1 MSAAQVDWNSISVF
15 PEPRESPG
23 FLLWRN
29 FMRWQR
35 ELNNRLRPLGLT
47 QPQFAILAVCGWLTR
62 NAQEVTQQEVAD
74 FLELDRMHISQI
86 LTRLEQNGL
95 IERLAT
101 TTDLR
106 TKQIRLTTVGDG
118 LLVRAMPIVEEFDRT
133 FFA

>member
-47 QPQFAILAVCGWLTR
+47 QPQFAIFAVCGWLTR

>member
-1 MSAAQVDWNSISVF
+1 MSTAQADWKSISVF

-62 NAQEVTQQEVAD
+62 NAQEVTQQEIAD
-74 FLELDRMHISQI
+74 FLGFDRMHISQI
-86 LTRLEQNGL
+86 LTSLEQNGL
-95 IERLAT
+95 IKRQAS

-106 TKQIRLTTVGDG
+106 TKWIMLTAEGGG
-118 LLVRAMPIVEEFDRT
+118 LLVQAMPLVEEFDRT

>member
-1 MSAAQVDWNSISVF
+1 
-15 PEPRESPG
+15 
-23 FLLWRN
+23 
-29 FMRWQR
+29 MRWQR

>member
-15 PEPRESPG
+15 PVPRESPG